1 MKNPFGKEKKLP
13 DTDLVGKMQAGESFN
28 TQDLVELK
36 TLLNGAGPAYNKYM
50 YVDTDEDGTASVYC
64 HVDRL
69 RDDLE
74 EAWHDPLLRQ
84 AGKLDR
90 HHINTAKKLSGKDI
104 HMPFKKVWQAIALQR
119 LVHTS
124 ALTQAYRT
132 AEQWVELNN
141 EGLEHGK
148 DALGKH
154 EKFQAEIDERFAGAM
169 STLDD
174 MVNTKVFKWS
184 DHTYNTAMKM
194 PLPEHTISRELMPL
208 DSMFVVFEK
217 PVYFNDPMAQ
227 DSRRYGTFM
236 TINLRKHTH
245 SKASNRPDTER
256 IEWTIDSKNLNNYR
270 NLVNVGPDGANEAG
284 CLCATDDSQGLP
296 SQSEYDKSLS
306 EEFLAVQD
314 TECKFHGDERIV
326 GGSIDIGAE
335 YPLVVPDYVPDVF
348 RECHS
353 LMSDTAIKL
362 LTFINTKATTVE
374 SEGVD
379 RATRKRAKREGN
391 NTEYPNVNVVN
402 LRRYEYQG
410 KELSSD
416 ITHGD
421 GSRKQATRGHWVTG
435 FYRSQ
440 AYGIGNSRRK
450 VIFIEPFLRGD
461 PENMVE
467 EKVYSVSR

>member
-1 MKNPFGKEKKLP
+1 MKNPFTFGKPKQTH
-13 DTDLVGKMQAGESFN
+13 DTYGESFN

-50 YVDTDEDGTASVYC
+50 YVDTDEEGVASVYC
-64 HVDRL
+64 HVNRL

-84 AGKLDR
+84 AGRLDR
-90 HHINTAKKLSGKDI
+90 QHISTAKKLSGKDI
-104 HMPFKKVWQAIALQR
+104 HMPFKKIWQAIALQR
-119 LVHTS
+119 LVQTS

-132 AEQWVELNN
+132 AERWAEMSKNYI
-141 EGLEHGK
+141 EYDK
-148 DALGKH
+148 DDT
-154 EKFQAEIDERFAGAM
+154 FQAEVDERFAGAM
-169 STLDD
+169 ATLDD
-174 MVNTKVFKWS
+174 MVNTNVFKWS

-194 PLPEHTISRELMPL
+194 PLPEHTISRELMPV

-236 TINLRKHTH
+236 TINLRRHTH
-245 SKASNRPDTER
+245 SKPSNRPDTER

-270 NLVNVGPDGANEAG
+270 NLVSVGPDSANEAG
-284 CLCATDDSQGLP
+284 CVCATDDSQGLP
-296 SQSEYDKSLS
+296 KDMTQVEKEDYLNQQG
-306 EEFLAVQD
+306 FLAVQD
-314 TECKFHGDERIV
+314 TECKFHGDERII

-335 YPLVVPDYVPDVF
+335 YPLVTPDYVPDIF

-374 SEGVD
+374 SESVD

-391 NTEYPNVNVVN
+391 NREYPNVNVVN

-440 AYGIGNSRRK
+440 PYGIGNSRRK

-467 EKVYSVSR
+467 EKVYNVSR

>member
-1 MKNPFGKEKKLP
+1 MKNPFTFGKPKQIS
-13 DTDLVGKMQAGESFN
+13 DTYGESFN

-36 TLLNGAGPAYNKYM
+36 TLLNAAGPAYNKYM
-50 YVDTDEDGTASVYC
+50 YVDTDEEGTANVYC
-64 HVDRL
+64 HVDRI
-69 RDDLE
+69 RKDLE

-84 AGKLDR
+84 AGRLDR
-90 HHINTAKKLSGKDI
+90 QHISTAKKLSGKDI
-104 HMPFKKVWQAIALQR
+104 HMSFKKVWQAIALQR

-132 AEQWVELNN
+132 AEQWVTLNN
-141 EGLEHGK
+141 MDIEYGK

-154 EKFQAEIDERFAGAM
+154 EKFQAEVDERFAGAM

-174 MVNTKVFKWS
+174 MVDTKVFKWS

-236 TINLRKHTH
+236 TINLRRHTH

-270 NLVNVGPDGANEAG
+270 NLVNVGPDAAREAG
-284 CLCATDDSQGLP
+284 CVCATDDSQGLP
-296 SQSEYDKSLS
+296 SQSEYDKSLG
-306 EEFLAVQD
+306 EGFLAVQD

-335 YPLVVPDYVPDVF
+335 YPLVTPDYVPDIF

-374 SEGVD
+374 SESVD
-379 RATRKRAKREGN
+379 RDTRKRAKREGN
-391 NTEYPNVNVVN
+391 NREYPNVNVVN

-440 AYGIGNSRRK
+440 PYGIGNSRRK

-467 EKVYSVSR
+467 EKVYNVSR